1 MKYVI
6 SVERNFVSKGYINW
20 QKFLKSRFVASTSR
34 VARTKFGLC
43 NWEFSFDPVS
53 CEAITDVPG
62 SNDCEMKHEAKL
74 SLLGCYTS
82 DLLLPNGNGSHMGD
96 RSDILAG

>member
-1 MKYVI
+1 M
-6 SVERNFVSKGYINW
+6 
-20 QKFLKSRFVASTSR
+20 
-34 VARTKFGLC
+34 
-43 NWEFSFDPVS
+43 S

-74 SLLGCYTS
+74 SLVGCYTS
-82 DLLLPNGNGSHMGD
+82 DLLLPNANGSHMGD